1 MAGIGRGNRRRPY
14 LLPHAITHTT
24 LQTYFITLFR
34 SRSRSRDREVKRKTE
49 FNRDRGMDSRNDSRK
64 HIRSYSG
71 RGDAPVLNARDD
83 GRARYSSKV
92 ARREQE
98 DGEHDS
104 GEELDENKKKELE
117 NFIQNIEG
125 DDDGFI
131 GFGMDDEE
139 EAQRIIAESKKKREE
154 ILKKFNQ
161 NDGNVDF
168 NKTNKSHDT
177 TTQSQ
182 EVTSQTLLASEGI
195 AAMVI
200 VEEENINSKVMKNQS
215 QNNDEKMQEELERE
229 RLAIL
234 AEAQES
240 KVTNDFDMFS
250 ASPADAI
257 PAVYS
262 GKVALKS
269 QLLEGEDHH
278 LQSNWDD
285 GEGYYKTRIG
295 EVICNKYQALGVV
308 GKGVF
313 STVLKCVDVQKSQTS
328 NSPGVSTSDA
338 TNDNVVAL
346 KLIRNNETMRKAAEK
361 EKSIL
366 SEISMNDVENKR
378 HCVRLIE
385 CLDYRNHVVFVFEY
399 QQMNLREALKKFGK
413 DVGINIGAIR
423 IYARQLFIALRH
435 LSDLKIVHADLKLD
449 NILCSG
455 DLKQVKLCDF
465 GSAFRE
471 TDTDNDPT
479 PYLVSR
485 FYRAPEIILG
495 LPYDR
500 AIDTW
505 SVAVCLYEL
514 FTGHV
519 MFAGRINNEMLK
531 LHMELK
537 GKLTNKQ
544 IKAHIRS
551 YEQMHIEP
559 FFDGEMRFKYFDIN
573 LPNGKNNIR
582 ILEVNQPTKD
592 LASILRSAKAGG
604 DDSKLVNALI
614 DLLDKALVLDPA
626 KRLTPTEA
634 LQHTFFSKII

>member
-1 MAGIGRGNRRRPY
+1 M
-14 LLPHAITHTT
+14 
-24 LQTYFITLFR
+24 
-34 SRSRSRDREVKRKTE
+34 
-49 FNRDRGMDSRNDSRK
+49 RGMRDNGRRYDNDK
-64 HIRSYSG
+64 IMVK
-71 RGDAPVLNARDD
+71 A
-83 GRARYSSKV
+83 
-92 ARREQE
+92 QE

-104 GEELDENKKKELE
+104 EEELDENKKRELE
-117 NFIQNIEG
+117 NFIQNIE
-125 DDDGFI
+125 DDDDVDGFI
-131 GFGMDDEE
+131 GFGMDDDE
-139 EAQRIIAESKKKREE
+139 EANRVIAESKRKREE

-161 NDGNVDF
+161 NNGNEE
-168 NKTNKSHDT
+168 TNKANKSYNI

-182 EVTSQTLLASEGI
+182 EVASQTLLASEGI

-200 VEEENINSKVMKNQS
+200 VEEDNTKARKIQNHI
-215 QNNDEKMQEELERE
+215 QNNDEKIQEELERE

-240 KVTNDFDMFS
+240 KVTNEFDMFS
-250 ASPADAI
+250 TSPVDAI

-269 QLLEGEDHH
+269 QLLEGEDPH

-295 EVICNKYQALGVV
+295 EIICNKYQALGVV

-313 STVLKCVDVQKSQTS
+313 STVLKCVDLQKSQALGDTTATTP
-328 NSPGVSTSDA
+328 NDSDA
-338 TNDNVVAL
+338 TNDSIVAI

-366 SEISMNDVENKR
+366 LELSMHDVENKR

-385 CLDYRNHVVFVFEY
+385 ALEYRNHVAFVFEY

-413 DVGINIGAIR
+413 DVGINISAIR
-423 IYARQLFIALRH
+423 IYARQLFIALKH
-435 LSDLKIVHADLKLD
+435 MSDLKIVHADLKLD

-455 DLKQVKLCDF
+455 DLRQVKLCDF

-471 TDTDNDPT
+471 TDTDNVPT

-500 AIDTW
+500 AVDTW

-531 LHMELK
+531 LQMELK

-551 YEQMHIEP
+551 YEQMKIEP
-559 FFDGEMRFKYFDIN
+559 FFDGELRFKYFDLN
-573 LPNGKNNIR
+573 LPSGKNSIR
-582 ILEVNQPTKD
+582 LLEINQPSKD
-592 LASILRSAKAGG
+592 LASILRGAKAGG
-604 DDSKLVNALI
+604 DDVKLVNALI
-614 DLLDKALVLDPA
+614 DLLDKALALDPT
-626 KRLTPTEA
+626 KRLTSTEA
-634 LQHTFFSKII
+634 LQHNFFSKTI